1 MDPALLNLPNFVALT
16 DPQWTM
22 GSLILM
28 VSYGAHFAF
37 ILYFLMVSQ
46 QLAPRYRIV
55 AVLSAVVMAS
65 AGLSLLKEWT
75 MWSESYRFV
84 AAAGLWAPLANG
96 HTFSNAYRYGN
107 WTVTVPLLLVQ
118 LPVALGLAR
127 RELHTRSARMII
139 AGLLMI
145 WTGLIGQFG
154 EVADLS
160 RLNLWGVI
168 STVFFAW
175 LIWEV
180 RGVIKVG
187 MRSTAPELQMWPRRL
202 FWYML
207 ATWGLYPVAYALP
220 QLAQTGDVV
229 VVQQLLFSVADIST
243 KLVYGVILSR
253 FCLRRGALEG
263 HRPSAEALAVVHED
277 RPHGGP
283 MTDLVR

>member
-1 MDPALLNLPNFVALT
+1 VTDLPVNLPNLVLLT

-37 ILYFLMVSQ
+37 ILYFLMTSL
-46 QLAPRYRIV
+46 QLAPRYRVV

-75 MWSESYRFV
+75 MWSESFTFS
-84 AAAGLWAPLANG
+84 ATTGFWTPLTNG
-96 HTFSNAYRYGN
+96 QTFSNAYRYGN
-107 WTVTVPLLLVQ
+107 WTITVPLLLIQ
-118 LPVALGLAR
+118 LPIALGLAR
-127 RELHTRSARMII
+127 GELHARSARMIV

-145 WTGLIGQFG
+145 WTGLMGQFG
-154 EVADLS
+154 EVNDLA

-180 RGVIKVG
+180 RGVITTG

-207 ATWGLYPVAYALP
+207 ATWGIYPIAYALP
-220 QLAQTGDVV
+220 QLGHTGDVV
-229 VVQQLLFSVADIST
+229 VVQQLLYSIADIAT

-253 FCLRRGALEG
+253 FCLRRSALEG
-263 HRPSAEALAVVHED
+263 HRPSVEALAVVHE
-277 RPHGGP
+277 PGP
-283 MTDLVR
+283 AATNLVK